1 MNPTRI
7 VQSIGWLGFIW
18 IILLSGTSSSFI
30 ASWQRDILIAAGVI
44 FALMVLLN
52 GLCNRGGGH
61 AHDHD
66 HDHADHGHAEASWMQ
81 TAVHLLP
88 LFLFVA
94 VGATSLGSQPIAAL
108 RQTSLTTGS
117 TSVAARPAPAAGV
130 APTAGTDA
138 ATAPAASGAAGA
150 ATAAA
155 PAPELADG
163 NPAPP
168 GSLPPAAPAPG
179 PATLVNLL
187 DLYYPER
194 HHGVTRVEV
203 IGRVM
208 LPDAAQ
214 RTEMKKHMPV
224 DDERDLQMVLY
235 RYCVMCCAADAS
247 PVFAL
252 LRKQQPAGLVTDD
265 WVKVT
270 GHWLPPA
277 GLGDP
282 AILELERIEKV
293 PAPKDPYLTAPMK

>member
-18 IILLSGTSSSFI
+18 IILLSGTASSFI
-30 ASWQRDILIAAGVI
+30 AAWQRDILIAAGVI
-44 FALMVLLN
+44 FALMVLLD
-52 GLCNRGGGH
+52 GICNRGGH

-66 HDHADHGHAEASWMQ
+66 HDHDDHGHAGESWMQ

-108 RQTSLTTGS
+108 RQTSLTTGPGS
-117 TSVAARPAPAAGV
+117 AAARAASAGGAAASANAVAAPAAG
-130 APTAGTDA
+130 
-138 ATAPAASGAAGA
+138 GAADAGA
-150 ATAAA
+150 TAA

-168 GSLPPAAPAPG
+168 GSLPPAATAVE

-194 HHGVTRVEV
+194 HHGVRRVEV
-203 IGRVM
+203 VGRVM

-224 DDERDLQMVLY
+224 DDDRDLQMVLY

-270 GHWLPPA
+270 GHWLPPV

-293 PAPKDPYLTAPMK
+293 PAPKDPYLSAPMK